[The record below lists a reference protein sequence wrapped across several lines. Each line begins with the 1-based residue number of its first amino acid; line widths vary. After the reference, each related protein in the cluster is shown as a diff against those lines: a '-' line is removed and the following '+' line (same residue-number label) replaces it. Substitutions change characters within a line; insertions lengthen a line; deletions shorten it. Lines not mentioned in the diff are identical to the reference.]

1 MQARQHVTV
10 DGNEAAASI
19 AHRLSEVI
27 AIYPITPASPMG
39 ELADA
44 WSAQGRTNIFGTV
57 PDVIEMQSEAGAAAT
72 VHGALQSGALSTTFT
87 ASQGLLL
94 MIPTMYKIAGELT
107 PTVFHISA
115 RTIATHA
122 LSIFGDHSDVMAC
135 RQCGWAML
143 CSNSVQEAHDLAL
156 VSHAATLES
165 RVPFVHFFDG
175 FRTSH
180 EVNKIEQL
188 TDDDLRAII
197 DDSCIQ
203 AHRRRGMDPDR
214 PILRGSAQNPDVFF
228 QAREACNR
236 FYDALPEIVQA
247 KMDQFAALTG
257 RQYRLFEYVGA
268 PDAERVIVMMGSG
281 TGAVTETLEALTRRG
296 EKVGLLKVRLYRPF
310 AVNAFLTALPAT
322 VRRIAVL
329 DRTKEPG
336 AIGEPLYQDV
346 ITALVEAWP
355 VENRERPQPLV
366 IGGRYGLSSKE
377 FTPAMAARVFEEL
390 STAQPKRHFTVG
402 IIDDVTHL
410 SLKWD
415 EEFNTEA
422 DDVTRAVFYGLGS
435 DGTVGATKNSVKI
448 IGENTPLYAQ
458 GYFVYDSKK
467 AGSVTVSHLRFSPRP
482 IDSSYLI
489 DRANFVACHQYQFLD
504 RQDML
509 QVAEPGATFLLNSP
523 FGPDVVWDHLPHE
536 VQQQMIDKRLKFY
549 VVDGYSVA
557 QKAGMAGRFNTAMQ
571 TCFFA
576 LANVLPREQAIEKIK
591 QSIRKTYGKRGESVL
606 QSNWAAVDGAIES
619 LHEVKV
625 PTAATSMGHRLP
637 ALGHESNGHDDF
649 VKRVTAMLISGQ
661 GDRLPVSAL
670 PVDGTFPTNTARWEK
685 RSIALEIPIWDK
697 DLCTQCGLCA
707 LVCPHAAIRMK
718 AFPNDALAE
727 APEAFQ
733 SKPYTAKELPDYLMA
748 IQVAPDDCT
757 GCGVCVDVC
766 PAKSKE
772 VVKHKAIN
780 MESKT
785 PHLDTEHANFDF
797 FLQIPEFDRTLAKVE
812 TVKGSQLLQPLFEF
826 SGACAGCG
834 ETPYLKLLS
843 QLFGD
848 RAVIGNATGCS
859 SIYGGNLPTTPWSQ
873 NAVGRGPTWNNS
885 LFEDTAEFGLGLRMA
900 VDQKRNYAEYLLT
913 QLSGQLGDELVR
925 ELIESPQSTEAELA
939 AQRERVRL
947 LREKLR
953 PIDSPHAN
961 LLAALADSL
970 VQRSV
975 WIVGGD
981 GWAYDIGYGGLDHVL
996 STGRNVNILVLDTG
1010 VYSNTG
1016 GQASKATFRGAVAKF
1031 ASGGKVARKK
1041 DLGMMA
1047 VAYGNVYV
1055 GQVAMGANP
1064 AQTIRTF
1071 QEAES
1076 YPGPSLILAYS
1087 HCIAHGINM
1096 TTSMS
1101 HQKDAVNCGFW
1112 PLYHFDPRDAEAG
1125 EQPFHL
1131 DSHKPKTPFRDFA
1144 MQEGR
1149 FAMLTRSN
1157 PQHAEH
1163 LFSLAQGDI
1172 DDQWRYYEQMARMQ
1186 RGVLATAAP
1195 TQAISPASTN
1205 GSKPTDSP
1213 IPLVTT

>member
-1 MQARQHVTV
+1 MPARQYVTV

-72 VHGALQSGALSTTFT
+72 VHGALQSGALSSTFT

-122 LSIFGDHSDVMAC
+122 LSIFGDQSDVMAC

-188 TDDDLRAII
+188 TDDDLRAMVDESYIE
-197 DDSCIQ
+197 
-203 AHRRRGMDPDR
+203 AHRQRGMDPDR

-228 QAREACNR
+228 QAREACNS
-236 FYDALPEIVQA
+236 FYDAVPEIVQA
-247 KMDQFAALTG
+247 KLDQFAALTG
-257 RQYRLFEYVGA
+257 RQYRLFDYVGA

-281 TGAVTETLEALTRRG
+281 AGAVAEAIDALAGRG
-296 EKVGLLKVRLYRPF
+296 EKLGLLKVRLYRPF
-310 AVNAFLTALPAT
+310 DVNAFIAELPKS

-346 ITALVEAWP
+346 ITALAEGWSFNGEATQ
-355 VENRERPQPLV
+355 QPCV

-377 FTPAMAARVFEEL
+377 FTPAMAASVFEEL
-390 STAQPKRHFTVG
+390 AAERPKRHFTVG

-415 EEFNTEA
+415 AEFSTEE

-489 DRANFVACHQYQFLD
+489 DRANFVACHQFQFLE

-509 QVAEPGATFLLNSP
+509 HVAEPGATFLLNSP
-523 FGPDVVWDHLPHE
+523 LGPDEIWDRLPLE
-536 VQQQMIDKRLKFY
+536 VQQQIIDKRLRFY

-625 PTAATSMGHRLP
+625 PAAVMSARSRLP
-637 ALGHESNGHDDF
+637 TLTESANRSDDF
-649 VKRVTAMLISGQ
+649 VKRVTAILISEQ
-661 GDRLPVSAL
+661 GNRLPVSAL
-670 PVDGTFPTNTARWEK
+670 PVDGTFPTNTARLEK

-697 DLCTQCGLCA
+697 GLCTQCGLCA

-718 AFPNDALAE
+718 AFPSDALAGVPHGFE
-727 APEAFQ
+727 
-733 SKPYTAKELPDYLMA
+733 SKP
-748 IQVAPDDCT
+748 V
-757 GCGVCVDVC
+757 GSSRVD
-766 PAKSKE
+766 
-772 VVKHKAIN
+772 
-780 MESKT
+780 
-785 PHLDTEHANFDF
+785 
-797 FLQIPEFDRTLAKVE
+797 LQ
-812 TVKGSQLLQPLFEF
+812 
-826 SGACAGCG
+826 AC
-834 ETPYLKLLS
+834 KLEY
-843 QLFGD
+843 
-848 RAVIGNATGCS
+848 
-859 SIYGGNLPTTPWSQ
+859 SI
-873 NAVGRGPTWNNS
+873 V
-885 LFEDTAEFGLGLRMA
+885 
-900 VDQKRNYAEYLLT
+900 
-913 QLSGQLGDELVR
+913 
-925 ELIESPQSTEAELA
+925 SP
-939 AQRERVRL
+939 
-947 LREKLR
+947 K
-953 PIDSPHAN
+953 
-961 LLAALADSL
+961 
-970 VQRSV
+970 
-975 WIVGGD
+975 
-981 GWAYDIGYGGLDHVL
+981 
-996 STGRNVNILVLDTG
+996 
-1010 VYSNTG
+1010 
-1016 GQASKATFRGAVAKF
+1016 
-1031 ASGGKVARKK
+1031 
-1041 DLGMMA
+1041 
-1047 VAYGNVYV
+1047 
-1055 GQVAMGANP
+1055 
-1064 AQTIRTF
+1064 
-1071 QEAES
+1071 
-1076 YPGPSLILAYS
+1076 
-1087 HCIAHGINM
+1087 
-1096 TTSMS
+1096 
-1101 HQKDAVNCGFW
+1101 
-1112 PLYHFDPRDAEAG
+1112 
-1125 EQPFHL
+1125 
-1131 DSHKPKTPFRDFA
+1131 
-1144 MQEGR
+1144 
-1149 FAMLTRSN
+1149 
-1157 PQHAEH
+1157 
-1163 LFSLAQGDI
+1163 
-1172 DDQWRYYEQMARMQ
+1172 
-1186 RGVLATAAP
+1186 
-1195 TQAISPASTN
+1195 
-1205 GSKPTDSP
+1205 
-1213 IPLVTT
+1213 

>member
-1 MQARQHVTV
+1 M
-10 DGNEAAASI
+10 D
-19 AHRLSEVI
+19 
-27 AIYPITPASPMG
+27 
-39 ELADA
+39 
-44 WSAQGRTNIFGTV
+44 AQGRTNIFGTV

-107 PTVFHISA
+107 PTVFHITA

-143 CSNSVQEAHDLAL
+143 CSNSVQEAHDMAL
-156 VSHAATLES
+156 VAHAATLES

-180 EVNKIEQL
+180 EVNKMEQL
-188 TDDDLRAII
+188 TDDDVRAMI
-197 DDSCIQ
+197 DQTCIE
-203 AHRRRGMDPDR
+203 AHRARGMDPDR

-228 QAREACNR
+228 QAREACNS
-236 FYDALPEIVQA
+236 FYDAVPDIVQA
-247 KMDQFAALTG
+247 KMDQFAALSG
-257 RQYRLFEYVGA
+257 REYRLFEYVGS
-268 PDAERVIVMMGSG
+268 PDVERVIVMMGSG
-281 TGAVTETLEALTRRG
+281 TGAVAEAMERLIARG
-296 EKVGLLKVRLYRPF
+296 EKVGMLKVRLFRPF
-310 AVNAFLTALPAT
+310 AVEAFIKALPKS
-322 VRRIAVL
+322 VRQIAVL

-346 ITALVEAWP
+346 VTALAEQWP
-355 VENRERPQPLV
+355 NGRNGHPRPTV

-377 FTPAMAARVFEEL
+377 FTPAMAVAVFDEL
-390 STAQPKRHFTVG
+390 LAEQPKRHFTIG
-402 IIDDVTHL
+402 IFDDVTHL
-410 SLKWD
+410 SLNWD
-415 EEFNTEA
+415 AEFSTEGS
-422 DDVTRAVFYGLGS
+422 DVTRAVFYGLGS

-482 IDSSYLI
+482 IDSTYLI
-489 DRANFVACHQYQFLD
+489 ERANFVACHQFQFLD
-504 RQDML
+504 RLDML
-509 QVAEPGATFLLNSP
+509 QLAEPEATFLLNSP
-523 FGPDVVWDHLPHE
+523 FSADKVWDRLPSE
-536 VQQQMIDKRLKFY
+536 VQQQIIEKRLKFY
-549 VVDGYSVA
+549 VVDAYMVA
-557 QKAGMAGRFNTAMQ
+557 QKAGMSGRFNTVMQ

-591 QSIRKTYGKRGESVL
+591 ESIRKTYGKRGESVL
-606 QSNWAAVDGAIES
+606 QSNWAAVDGALES
-619 LHEVKV
+619 LHQVDV
-625 PTAATSMGHRLP
+625 PKEATASHHRMP
-637 ALGHESNGHDDF
+637 AVAVSANGSDGF
-649 VKRVTAMLISGQ
+649 VQRVTAMLISGQ

-670 PVDGTFPTNTARWEK
+670 PVDGTFPTNTAKVEK

-697 DLCTQCGLCA
+697 GLCTQCGLCA

-718 AFPNDALAE
+718 AFPAQALGGV
-727 APEAFQ
+727 PDAFQ
-733 SKPYTAKELPDYLMA
+733 SKSYAAKELPDYLMA

-757 GCGVCVDVC
+757 GCGVCVDIC

-780 MESKT
+780 MEAKL
-785 PHLDTEHANFDF
+785 PHLKTEQDKFDF
-797 FLQIPEFDRTLAKVE
+797 FLKIPEFDRTAAKID

-859 SIYGGNLPTTPWSQ
+859 SIYGGNLPTTPWAQ
-873 NAVGRGPTWNNS
+873 NNAGRGPTWNNS

-900 VDQKRNYAEYLLT
+900 VDQKRGYAEYLLG
-913 QLSGQLGDELVR
+913 QLSGQLGDALVK
-925 ELIESPQSTEAELA
+925 ELIAAPQATEADLA
-939 AQRERVRL
+939 QQRRRVVL
-947 LREKLR
+947 LRERLAKIKSADADR
-953 PIDSPHAN
+953 
-961 LLAALADSL
+961 LAALADSL
-970 VQRSV
+970 VKRSV

-996 STGRNVNILVLDTG
+996 TTGRNINILVLDTG

-1031 ASGGKVARKK
+1031 ASGGKESRKK

-1055 GQVAMGANP
+1055 GQVAIGANP

-1101 HQKDAVNCGFW
+1101 HQKDAVNSGFW
-1112 PLYHFDPRDAEAG
+1112 PLYHFDPRNSDTEDR
-1125 EQPFHL
+1125 PFHL
-1131 DSHKPKTPFRDFA
+1131 DSHKPKIRFRDFA

-1149 FAMLTRSN
+1149 FAMLARSN
-1157 PQHAEH
+1157 PEHAER
-1163 LFSLAQGDI
+1163 LFGLAQCDI
-1172 DDQWRYYEQMARMQ
+1172 DDQWRYYEQIAGME
-1186 RGVLATAAP
+1186 RGSLHMVEATNSNPPDSNHVSEATAAH
-1195 TQAISPASTN
+1195 S
-1205 GSKPTDSP
+1205 
-1213 IPLVTT
+1213 

>member
-1 MQARQHVTV
+1 MNERRCVTV
-10 DGNEAAASI
+10 DGNEAAASV

-44 WSAQGRTNIFGTV
+44 WSAQGQTNIFGTV

-72 VHGALQSGALSTTFT
+72 VHGALQTGALSTTFT

-94 MIPTMYKIAGELT
+94 MIPSMYKIAGELT
-107 PTVFHISA
+107 PTVFHIAA
-115 RTIATHA
+115 RTLATHC
-122 LSIFGDHSDVMAC
+122 LSIFGDQSDVMAC

-143 CSNSVQEAHDLAL
+143 CANSVQEAHDMAL
-156 VSHAATLES
+156 ISHAATLES
-165 RVPFVHFFDG
+165 RVPFLHFFDG

-180 EVNKIEQL
+180 EVGKIEQL
-188 TDDDLRAII
+188 SDDDLRAMI
-197 DDSCIQ
+197 DETWIE
-203 AHRRRGMDPDR
+203 AHRRRSMDPDR
-214 PILRGSAQNPDVFF
+214 PVLRGSAQNPDVFF
-228 QAREACNR
+228 QAREACNP
-236 FYDALPEIVQA
+236 FYDAVPRIVQA
-247 KMDQFAALTG
+247 TMDRFARLAG
-257 RQYRLFEYVGA
+257 RMYKLFDYVGA
-268 PDAERVIVMMGSG
+268 PDAERVIVLMGSG
-281 TGAVTETLEALTRRG
+281 VGAAEEAVEALVRRG
-296 EKVGLLKVRLYRPF
+296 EKVGLVKVRLYRPF
-310 AVNAFLTALPAT
+310 AVDAFIAALPRS

-346 ITALVEAWP
+346 ITALAENWP
-355 VENRERPQPLV
+355 REGDGRSWPLV

-377 FTPAMAARVFEEL
+377 FTPAMAARVFDEL
-390 STAQPKRHFTVG
+390 SAERPKRHFTIG

-415 EEFNTEA
+415 DQFTTEGT
-422 DDVTRAVFYGLGS
+422 DVTRAVFYGLGS

-482 IDSSYLI
+482 IQSTYLI
-489 DRANFVACHQYQFLD
+489 NRANFVACHQFQFLERID
-504 RQDML
+504 VL
-509 QVAEPGATFLLNSP
+509 EAAEPGATFLLNSP
-523 FGPDVVWDHLPHE
+523 YGPAEVWDKLPRE
-536 VQQQMIDKRLKFY
+536 VQRQIIAKRLKFC

-557 QKAGMAGRFNTAMQ
+557 QQAGMAGRFNTVLQ

-576 LANVLPREQAIEKIK
+576 LAKVLPREQAIEKIK
-591 QSIRKTYGKRGESVL
+591 EAIRKTYGKRGESVL
-606 QSNWAAVDGAIES
+606 QKNWAAVDGALS
-619 LHEVKV
+619 ALHEVAV
-625 PTAATSMGHRLP
+625 PAEATSQHRMAP
-637 ALGHESNGHDDF
+637 PIAASTNGSDSF
-649 VKRVTAMLISGQ
+649 VQRVTAMLISGK
-661 GDRLPVSAL
+661 GDLLPVSAL
-670 PVDGTFPTNTARWEK
+670 PVDGTFPTDTARFEK
-685 RSIALEIPIWDK
+685 RSIALEIPIWDESI
-697 DLCTQCGLCA
+697 CIQCGLCA
-707 LVCPHAAIRMK
+707 LVCPHASIRMK
-718 AFPNDALAE
+718 VFPAAE
-727 APEAFQ
+727 ADSAPEGFRTKAF
-733 SKPYTAKELPDYLMA
+733 SGKELPGHLMT

-772 VVKHKAIN
+772 VVKHKSIN
-780 MESKT
+780 MEPKL
-785 PHLDTEHANFDF
+785 PHLAEEQANFDF
-797 FLQIPEFDRTLAKVE
+797 FLNIPEFDRTAAKLD
-812 TVKGSQLLQPLFEF
+812 TVKGCQLLEPLFEF

-834 ETPYLKLLS
+834 ETPYLKLMS

-859 SIYGGNLPTTPWSQ
+859 SIYGGNLPTTPWAK
-873 NAVGRGPTWNNS
+873 NADGRGPAWNNS

-900 VDQKRNYAEYLLT
+900 VDQKRTYAEYLLK
-913 QLSGQLGDELVR
+913 QFAGQLGDSFVR
-925 ELIESPQSTEAELA
+925 ELIEAPQIGEQDLAEQRRRVGALRQRLNAIESPDAARLA
-939 AQRERVRL
+939 AVAETLVR
-947 LREKLR
+947 
-953 PIDSPHAN
+953 
-961 LLAALADSL
+961 
-970 VQRSV
+970 RSV

-996 STGRNVNILVLDTG
+996 TTGRDVNILVLDTG

-1031 ASGGKVARKK
+1031 ASGGKASRKK
-1041 DLGMMA
+1041 DLGLMA

-1064 AQTIRTF
+1064 AQTVRTF
-1071 QEAES
+1071 LEAES

-1112 PLYHFDPRDAEAG
+1112 PLYRYDPRDAGAG
-1125 EQPFHL
+1125 EHPFHL
-1131 DSHKPKTPFRDFA
+1131 DSHKPRIRFRDFA
-1144 MQEGR
+1144 MQEAR

-1157 PQHAEH
+1157 PEHAER
-1163 LFSLAQGDI
+1163 LLELAQRDI
-1172 DDQWRYYEQMARMQ
+1172 DDQWHYYEQLA
-1186 RGVLATAAP
+1186 GVERQVLRASELAPEPVACT
-1195 TQAISPASTN
+1195 
-1205 GSKPTDSP
+1205 
-1213 IPLVTT
+1213 